1 MKRLYLLKNDNV
13 DTLSGIPSI
22 NDCNYS
28 LGTTR
33 KMVLDQIADQGDDL
47 NQGMI
52 IDKKCSFCKV
62 SSDNH
67 DIVRCMGCKEEYHSC
82 CTLQPITHEIL
93 DVIGENPSVWWFCIR
108 CLIGSARENN
118 DISKSEKNE
127 RLSNTED
134 LMFVK
139 IIIGGIMGICQLLY
153 SVESISQSSLIFS
166 KAECCGS

>member
-1 MKRLYLLKNDNV
+1 MVYTLDEYKLMTPKKKENLKKSELQEMIDRHIKNDNV
-13 DTLSGIPSI
+13 
-22 NDCNYS
+22 
-28 LGTTR
+28 
-33 KMVLDQIADQGDDL
+33 
-47 NQGMI
+47 
-52 IDKKCSFCKV
+52 DKKCSFCKV

-134 LMFVK
+134 LKSIMKEMKDSIIHEVK
-139 IIIGGIMGICQLLY
+139 DMIEKKMTHQECLLFRLENL
-153 SVESISQSSLIFS
+153 V
-166 KAECCGS
+166 